1 MLNFLFGSV
10 LEHCFLVVLLLQFQ
24 FLFESFDLVG
34 GFLQLDFGLDE
45 ETTNLVD
52 GELAYLL
59 RNLTVHL
66 SVFEKTLQ
74 LLFLTLHNFNFI
86 QRLLADHRQFFLHDV
101 NLCLQIDDKLLLLL
115 YQSRV
120 HLKQLC
126 V

>member
-1 MLNFLFGSV
+1 MLNLLFGSV

-59 RNLTVHL
+59 
-66 SVFEKTLQ
+66 
-74 LLFLTLHNFNFI
+74 
-86 QRLLADHRQFFLHDV
+86 
-101 NLCLQIDDKLLLLL
+101 
-115 YQSRV
+115 
-120 HLKQLC
+120 
-126 V
+126 